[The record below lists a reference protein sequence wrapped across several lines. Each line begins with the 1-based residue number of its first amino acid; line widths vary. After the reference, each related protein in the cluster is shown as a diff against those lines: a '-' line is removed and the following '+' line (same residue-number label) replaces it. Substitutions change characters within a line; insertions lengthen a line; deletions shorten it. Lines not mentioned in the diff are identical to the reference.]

1 MQQRE
6 LVSGFSDLKNILIR
20 TYKIDRDRELVKLYF
35 TERDSELLMHDY
47 DDHKKVICLCTN
59 LKNKFIRNDLVSK
72 ARLLVE
78 ESLMQANPAQFLNLE
93 FQLNG
98 FFRF

>member
-6 LVSGFSDLKNILIR
+6 LVSGFSDLKDLLIR
-20 TYKIDRDRELVKLYF
+20 TYKIDRDRELIKLYF
-35 TERDSELLMHDY
+35 TIMDSELLMHDF
-47 DDHKKVICLCTN
+47 DDHKKVICLCAN
-59 LKNKFIRNDLVSK
+59 LNNKFIRNVLVSK

-78 ESLMQANPAQFLNLE
+78 ESLLHTNPAQFLNLE